1 MSLRAIPSAIGIVEG
16 VVSFD
21 SARINSNATTVVKS
35 SPGILHLITVNKAGS
50 AWTITIYDNTQGSGE
65 IIAQIDGTSIGSF
78 AFNVYFETGLTIVT
92 SGTTPGDITVAYL

>member
-1 MSLRAIPSAIGIVEG
+1 MVEG
-16 VVSFD
+16 VVSFN

-50 AWTITIYDNTQGSGE
+50 AWTITVYDNTQGSGE
-65 IIAQIDGTSIGSF
+65 IIAQIDGTSVGSF
-78 AFNVYFETGLTIVT
+78 AYNVYFETGLTIVT